1 MFLDNFF
8 VWNEFRRFKLIL
20 NKHDNL
26 AQTRHIYLDLTNQNL
41 SQSNYLNDLV
51 SASST
56 FACDKFFINVNAV
69 SPALRNNLPA
79 GCKVVF
85 LDANKE
91 PEHNDDGYDFYY
103 QIYEPENEYNSE
115 PCGYVPQIDS
125 LMSLT
130 HFETYSYER

>member
-20 NKHDNL
+20 NKHDKF

-69 SPALRNNLPA
+69 SPALRNNLLQA
-79 GCKVVF
+79 VKLSF
-85 LDANKE
+85 L
-91 PEHNDDGYDFYY
+91 
-103 QIYEPENEYNSE
+103 
-115 PCGYVPQIDS
+115 
-125 LMSLT
+125 MLT
-130 HFETYSYER
+130 KNLNTQQ